1 MDCSPEEKESSE
13 MKIGFCGA
21 GGTGKS
27 TTAKMLQEATGYP
40 LRISPS
46 RAVFALHGCTTE
58 DQQALLSPEGRYDIQ
73 REIFARISAQVQ
85 ENGDGIFERT
95 PIDNFFY
102 LLFRCHDIAT
112 EHDIRT
118 MHQSMVRN
126 MLTFDLIV
134 FFPLY
139 DWKPKADGMRTQS
152 LAARMLTD
160 MGIGDL
166 IKRCGISPAIMP
178 NTSPDD
184 RLTLLRSLIQ
194 TLTGRYSI

>member
-1 MDCSPEEKESSE
+1 

-27 TTAKMLQEATGYP
+27 TTAKMLQAATGYQ
-40 LRISPS
+40 LHKSPS
-46 RAVFALHGCTTE
+46 RAVFELHGCPTE
-58 DQQALLSPEGRYDIQ
+58 DQQAQLSAEGRYAIQ
-73 REIFARISAQVQ
+73 REIFARISTQVQ
-85 ENGDGIFERT
+85 SNPIGIFERT

-126 MLTFDLIV
+126 MLTFDMLV

-139 DWKPKADGMRTQS
+139 DWKPEDDGMRTQS
-152 LAARMLTD
+152 LAVRMLTD

-166 IKRCGISPAIMP
+166 IKRCGITPFIMP

-184 RLTLLRSLIQ
+184 RLTLLQRLIQ
-194 TLTGRYSI
+194 RHTGVYNI